1 MKLGEGNLSHRSENL
16 RKSKCHEI
24 FLLVE
29 MKDCPVSIELEITSE
44 RQSPR
49 FGGRC
54 L

>member
-24 FLLVE
+24 LLLVKV
-29 MKDCPVSIELEITSE
+29 KDCSVSVELEIVSE
-44 RQSPR
+44 RPSPG

-54 L
+54 S

>member
-1 MKLGEGNLSHRSENL
+1 MKLGEENLSHRSENL

-24 FLLVE
+24 FLLVK
-29 MKDCPVSIELEITSE
+29 MKDYMVSTELEVVSE

-49 FGGRC
+49 CGGKC